1 MTIHNHN
8 GSRRDVLVLLDSPG
22 YIGALNSALIGTGT
36 EVSGDDVHRP
46 IGSNNDKEY
55 ELPEYCRENMAGRF
69 DMGVAT
75 LERRPRQ
82 LGISGADPDRCG
94 IASNG
99 QSRLRGR

>member
-1 MTIHNHN
+1 MTIHNHT

-22 YIGALNSALIGTGT
+22 YIRALNSALIGTGT

-69 DMGVAT
+69 DIRKIEHPLWWILKRTQFVRT
-75 LERRPRQ
+75 PNFDL
-82 LGISGADPDRCG
+82 ISTAR
-94 IASNG
+94 S
-99 QSRLRGR
+99 